1 MKEENAVKIIRT
13 WIKTHP
19 IQCPTQNV
27 IDLKL
32 AINQL
37 FRGVHLIGC
46 PLFTYSNIIK
56 QDDLA
61 WLRGS
66 YLVLIVYK
74 NTFLK
79 LSGYS
84 GARTPII
91 KRVIEEERDA
101 FDFDFHLGEDF
112 ALD

>member
-1 MKEENAVKIIRT
+1 MNEENAVKIIRT
-13 WIKTHP
+13 WITIHP
-19 IQCPTQNV
+19 ILCPTQNV

-32 AINQL
+32 EINQL
-37 FRGVHLIGC
+37 YSGVHLISS
-46 PLFTYSNIIK
+46 PLFSYPTIVK

-61 WLRGS
+61 WLKGA

-74 NTFLK
+74 NTFVK
-79 LSGYS
+79 LNGYS

-91 KRVIEEERDA
+91 KKVIEEERDEIG
-101 FDFDFHLGEDF
+101 FDFYLGEDF